1 MLLFFA
7 YSYLFFQFYL
17 FGQNQEGAFRHGR
30 YRRTLYQCLDYRLYQ
45 RLSKPLKGVNIVKG
59 RKLLVR

>member
-1 MLLFFA
+1 MKRLHYFILLIVVLA
-7 YSYLFFQFYL
+7 SAQ
-17 FGQNQEGAFRHGR
+17 GARAEEIHISSVSDWNTVYNLAG
-30 YRRTLYQCLDYRLYQ
+30 Q